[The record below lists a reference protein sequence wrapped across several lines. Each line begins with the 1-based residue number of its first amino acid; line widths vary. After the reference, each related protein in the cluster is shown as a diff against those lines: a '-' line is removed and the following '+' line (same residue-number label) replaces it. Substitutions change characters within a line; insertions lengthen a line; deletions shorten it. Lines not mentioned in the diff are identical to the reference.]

1 MTLRAT
7 PIDAQAIASL
17 DRTLHEPVRLGVVAC
32 LYVVDE
38 ADFIFLQSQTGI
50 TGGNL
55 SSHLKR
61 LAGEGYVRV
70 RKEFDGAKPRTILS
84 LTDEGRERF
93 EAYLKTIDGLLGACG
108 VTRNTG

>member
-7 PIDAQAIASL
+7 PIDAKSIASL
-17 DRTLHEPVRLGVVAC
+17 DKTMHEPARLSVVAC

-38 ADFIFLQSQTGI
+38 ADFVFLQSQTGI

-61 LAGEGYVRV
+61 LAGDGHITI
-70 RKEFDGAKPRTILS
+70 RKEFDGVKPRTTLS
-84 LTDEGRERF
+84 LTRSGR
-93 EAYLKTIDGLLGACG
+93 KTFVSYIKTLGQLLEVMLAQI
-108 VTRNTG
+108 R

>member
-1 MTLRAT
+1 VSVRAT
-7 PIDAQAIASL
+7 RVDAGAIAAL

-38 ADFIFLQSQTGI
+38 ADFVFLQSQTGI

-61 LAGEGYVRV
+61 LAAEGYVDV
-70 RKEFDGAKPRTILS
+70 RKEFDGAKPRTTLS
-84 LTDEGRERF
+84 LTERGRENF
-93 EAYLKTIDGLLGACG
+93 EAYVETLDGLLRA
-108 VTRNTG
+108 VRPH